1 MISDAEYILYN
12 FVKSI
17 TYISV
22 SSQMCLKRTVEF
34 VFWTMTTGYS
44 SDRVRLGLASF
55 WDISQQ
61 ADDKSLLPKGQQNTC
76 VKDTCQE

>member
-1 MISDAEYILYN
+1 MVGDLKGYKWIPMISDAEYILYY

-34 VFWTMTTGYS
+34 VF
-44 SDRVRLGLASF
+44 
-55 WDISQQ
+55 
-61 ADDKSLLPKGQQNTC
+61 
-76 VKDTCQE
+76 